1 MGLLQNLK
9 KFAMPLIFRLYT
21 KRRLIFYYKGAY
33 AAPAFHPPFY
43 YADALRR
50 LPCHCVALAKTEPP
64 QGDIHPRLVTA

>member
-33 AAPAFHPPFY
+33 AAPAFHPPLF
-43 YADALRR
+43 YADAFLR
-50 LPCHCVALAKTEPP
+50 LPCHGVAQRRRNPGAGYDPV
-64 QGDIHPRLVTA
+64 R